1 MQKGFAVSLTQRSQT
16 VKLRGFIDIPESESK
31 TLNLTFQK
39 FFKIQF
45 KETVFQKSRDTV
57 PLSDELMAIL
67 GSASFTVYSVHTY
80 KI

>member
-1 MQKGFAVSLTQRSQT
+1 MSLTQRSQT

-57 PLSDELMAIL
+57 PLSDELMDIL